1 MKTIVISG
9 GEGKFARSLIQ
20 VNTKYKILVP
30 NRNQMNILDKNS
42 ISKFLF
48 KNSVDYFIH
57 AAAFSTPMKD
67 HRFKIEKSI
76 TTNIIGSANVA
87 ICCLKKKIKLIYVST
102 NFVYP
107 GKKGNYKENDYI
119 MPVNEYGWSKL
130 GGECAMH
137 IYKNS
142 LILRICMNDDQFP
155 HKSAFTDYMTSF
167 LKKTEAAKI
176 TLKLLNKRGIIN
188 IGGKKQSAYN
198 FAKNLNINI
207 KKSKLGKKEKKIL
220 GKNTSL
226 NINKLRKL
234 LR

>member
-42 ISKFLF
+42 IINFLF
-48 KNSVDYFIH
+48 KNKVDYFIH

>member
-42 ISKFLF
+42 IINFLF
-48 KNSVDYFIH
+48 KNKVDYFIH

-67 HRFKIEKSI
+67 HKFKIEKSI

-107 GKKGNYKENDYI
+107 GKKGNYKEN
-119 MPVNEYGWSKL
+119 
-130 GGECAMH
+130 
-137 IYKNS
+137 
-142 LILRICMNDDQFP
+142 
-155 HKSAFTDYMTSF
+155 
-167 LKKTEAAKI
+167 
-176 TLKLLNKRGIIN
+176 
-188 IGGKKQSAYN
+188 
-198 FAKNLNINI
+198 
-207 KKSKLGKKEKKIL
+207 EKWY
-220 GKNTSL
+220 S
-226 NINKLRKL
+226 
-234 LR
+234 

>member
-42 ISKFLF
+42 IINFLF
-48 KNSVDYFIH
+48 KNKVDYFIH

-67 HRFKIEKSI
+67 HKFKIEKSI